1 MGGARGRQRRTT
13 SGGRRGR
20 REEEEQQ
27 QQEEKEEQ
35 EDEEE
40 GQGRGL
46 GRGGRTRTTRNRRR
60 MGRIKTKWVRMR
72 WRKGIEASRRV
83 ATAPTFRLGLE
94 ASGRDKKSGKK
105 TRLSICSLGTSHQP
119 PAAPLN
125 ALRWLEDK
133 MENAF

>member
-1 MGGARGRQRRTT
+1 MGGAKGRQRRTI
-13 SGGRRGR
+13 SGGMRSQ

-27 QQEEKEEQ
+27 QQEEKDEQ

-72 WRKGIEASRRV
+72 WRKGIDASRR
-83 ATAPTFRLGLE
+83 AALAPTFRLGLE

-105 TRLSICSLGTSHQP
+105 TRLSILSVQT
-119 PAAPLN
+119 
-125 ALRWLEDK
+125 D
-133 MENAF
+133 